1 MSNVKMPEPVAY
13 MSANGY
19 LMNFTSHPENHTGLI
34 TTEQAE
40 AYAQAVRDEA
50 LEEAAKIAEK
60 ASRIGVIRSLEAT
73 HKAQAAIEIAAA
85 IHALKE
91 QS

>member
-13 MSANGY
+13 LVDWPDEIELGLYFSEEKNDSAR
-19 LMNFTSHPENHTGLI
+19 SRPLI

-50 LEEAAKIAEK
+50 LEEAAKRAENMHHDS
-60 ASRIGVIRSLEAT
+60 APYWVALRIRGL
-73 HKAQAAIEIAAA
+73 K
-85 IHALKE
+85 KE

>member
-1 MSNVKMPEPVAY
+1 MSDAEE
-13 MSANGY
+13 
-19 LMNFTSHPENHTGLI
+19 FTLSYWI
-34 TTEQAE
+34 KE

-50 LEEAAKIAEK
+50 LETAAKIAEK

-85 IHALKE
+85 IRALKE